1 MPAATS
7 STASSVPHGPF
18 QRGLPGQALPVQR
31 VVERVQHDVVGEVLA
46 GDLLDRRHDV
56 ILRDHDDRRLGVERD
71 RAEVGPVDRQPD
83 EARVRVAAPQHAVH
97 LRGGH
102 RDEGQRYAGQ
112 PLVPDPHPFRGGHPR
127 NVGEPER
134 GGCFGAGHHVRL
146 PGVPGGRTGD
156 GRREPARSIPLT
168 HEFAPDRPDDEARHR
183 GQEAG
188 CVPRGHPAEFQE
200 GVVSRAELNAL
211 QTDPPEWLQEL
222 RRNGPH
228 PRPVVAAKL
237 GVSIAGLARGG
248 VSEALTTEQIE
259 ALKTEDPGWL
269 RRERATQ
276 AEVRKEAARIKEK
289 NAEQAAKRS

>member
-1 MPAATS
+1 MSSHQTAQTMKPA
-7 STASSVPHGPF
+7 TA
-18 QRGLPGQALPVQR
+18 AKK
-31 VVERVQHDVVGEVLA
+31 
-46 GDLLDRRHDV
+46 
-56 ILRDHDDRRLGVERD
+56 LGVYL
-71 RAEVGPVDRQPD
+71 
-83 EARVRVAAPQHAVH
+83 EA
-97 LRGGH
+97 
-102 RDEGQRYAGQ
+102 
-112 PLVPDPHPFRGGHPR
+112 
-127 NVGEPER
+127 
-134 GGCFGAGHHVRL
+134 
-146 PGVPGGRTGD
+146 T
-156 GRREPARSIPLT
+156 
-168 HEFAPDRPDDEARHR
+168 
-183 GQEAG
+183 
-188 CVPRGHPAEFQE
+188 PAEFQE

-269 RRERATQ
+269 RRERVTQ